1 MSLPLAGLLTPIEE
15 PLTDLLVWLHESIGL
30 SWAWGIVVTVVL
42 VRLVLVP
49 LAVIQVRSMMRL
61 QKHAPELKAL
71 QKKYKNDKQK
81 LNEEV
86 MKFYREKKVNP
97 AASCLPILPQIP
109 VFIALFFVLRDFKE
123 EVIELR
129 FPGSDVS
136 FVRIVPDITDQLLD
150 HWTGPML
157 LVIYVVSQLVSG
169 LLALRSTPTTD
180 PKQLRLQKIMFTVL
194 PFVIIPF
201 AIRFPVGLM
210 IYWITTNL
218 WTAGQG
224 IVTRK
229 LMPRPD
235 LEDAP
240 KRSSRTPSQEDLAEQ
255 AEEEAAAEEAPKA
268 EKKKKQPAKKSGS
281 TPKKRRAPA
290 AASGG
295 GSAKSSGASGKGG
308 QVKRRKKKG
317 GRTRR

>member
-1 MSLPLAGLLTPIEE
+1 MSLPLAGILTPIEE
-15 PLTDLLVWLHESIGL
+15 PLTDLLIWLHTAIGL
-30 SWAWGIVVTVVL
+30 SWSWAIVVVVVM

-49 LAVIQVRSMMRL
+49 LAVLQVRSMMRL

-71 QKKYKNDKQK
+71 QAKYKGDKQR

-109 VFIALFFVLRDFKE
+109 IFIALFFVLRDFNS
-123 EVIELR
+123 EVIAPR
-129 FPGSDVS
+129 FPDSDTS
-136 FVRIVPDITDQLLD
+136 FVRIVPDITDKLLD

-180 PKQLRLQKIMFTVL
+180 PRQARLQKIMFTVL

-229 LMPRPD
+229 LIPRPD
-235 LEDAP
+235 SSEP
-240 KRSSRTPSQEDLAEQ
+240 EKRSSRTPTKEELAEEQ
-255 AEEEAAAEEAPKA
+255 AAEQEAKQKQP
-268 EKKKKQPAKKSGS
+268 KKKKKDPPAKKKSGS
-281 TPKKRRAPA
+281 TPKKRRPPA
-290 AASGG
+290 AAGG
-295 GSAKSSGASGKGG
+295 GSGGGKGG

-317 GRTRR
+317 RSRR

>member
-1 MSLPLAGLLTPIEE
+1 MTPLAGLLTPIEE
-15 PLTDLLVWLHESIGL
+15 PLTDLLIWLHTTIGL
-30 SWAWGIVVTVVL
+30 SWAWAIVVVVVM

-49 LAVIQVRSMMRL
+49 LAVLQVRSMMRL

-71 QKKYKNDKQK
+71 QAKYKGDKQK

-109 VFIALFFVLRDFKE
+109 IFIALFFVLRDFNT
-123 EVIELR
+123 EVIGPR
-129 FPGSDVS
+129 FPDSDVT
-136 FVRIVPDITDQLLD
+136 FVRIVPDITEKLLT
-150 HWTGPML
+150 HWTGPLL

-180 PKQLRLQKIMFTVL
+180 PRQARLQKIMFTVL

-210 IYWITTNL
+210 VYWITTNL

-229 LMPRPD
+229 LIPRPD
-235 LEDAP
+235 LDGPE
-240 KRSSRTPSQEDLAEQ
+240 KRSSRTPSK
-255 AEEEAAAEEAPKA
+255 EELDEAEAAEATEATAKVQ
-268 EKKKKQPAKKSGS
+268 KKKKKKPPAKKSGS
-281 TPKKRRAPA
+281 TPKKRRPPTA
-290 AASGG
+290 
-295 GSAKSSGASGKGG
+295 AKSGSSGKGG

-317 GRTRR
+317 RSHR

>member
-1 MSLPLAGLLTPIEE
+1 MTLPLGGLLTPIEE
-15 PLTDLLVWLHESIGL
+15 PLTDLLVWLHTAIGL
-30 SWAWGIVVTVVL
+30 SWAWAIVVVVVL

-49 LAVIQVRSMMRL
+49 LAVLQVRSMMRL
-61 QKHAPELKAL
+61 QRHAPELKAL
-71 QKKYKNDKQK
+71 QAKHKGDKQR

-109 VFIALFFVLRDFKE
+109 IFIALFFVLRNFDT
-123 EVIELR
+123 EVIGPR
-129 FPGSDVS
+129 FPDSDTS
-136 FVRIVPDITDQLLD
+136 FVRIVPDITDKLLD
-150 HWTGPML
+150 HWTGPLL

-169 LLALRSTPTTD
+169 LLALRSTPVTD
-180 PKQLRLQKIMFTVL
+180 PRQARLQKIMFTVL

-210 IYWITTNL
+210 VYWITTNL

-229 LMPRPD
+229 LIPRPD
-235 LEDAP
+235 QDAP
-240 KRSSRTPSQEDLAEQ
+240 EKRSSRTPSKEDLDQ
-255 AEEEAAAEEAPKA
+255 AEAAEANVTEQ
-268 EKKKKQPAKKSGS
+268 KKKKKPPAKKGGS
-281 TPKKRRAPA
+281 TPKKRRPPSA
-290 AASGG
+290 
-295 GSAKSSGASGKGG
+295 AKSGTGKGG

-317 GRTRR
+317 RSHR

>member
-1 MSLPLAGLLTPIEE
+1 MSIPVAGLLTPIEE
-15 PLTDLLVWLHESIGL
+15 PLTDLLIWLHTAIGL
-30 SWAWGIVVTVVL
+30 SWGWAIVVVVVM

-49 LAVIQVRSMMRL
+49 LAVLQVRSMMRL
-61 QKHAPELKAL
+61 QRHAPELKAL
-71 QKKYKNDKQK
+71 QAKHKGDKQR

-109 VFIALFFVLRDFKE
+109 IFIALFFVLRDFNT
-123 EVIELR
+123 EVIGPL
-129 FPGSDVS
+129 FPDSDVT
-136 FVRIVPDITDQLLD
+136 FVRIVPDITAKLLT
-150 HWTGPML
+150 HWTGPLL

-169 LLALRSTPTTD
+169 LLALRSTPVTD
-180 PKQLRLQKIMFTVL
+180 PRQARLQKIMFTVL
-194 PFVIIPF
+194 PFIIIPF

-229 LMPRPD
+229 LIPRPD
-235 LEDAP
+235 NSEP
-240 KRSSRTPSQEDLAEQ
+240 EKRSSRTLSKEELAE
-255 AEEEAAAEEAPKA
+255 AEAAEQEPEKKQP
-268 EKKKKQPAKKSGS
+268 KKKKDSSAKKSGS
-281 TPKKRRAPA
+281 APKKRRTAGEA
-290 AASGG
+290 AT
-295 GSAKSSGASGKGG
+295 GSTGKGG

-317 GRTRR
+317 RSRR